1 MANLTNDK
9 CMNNYLLPNYLN
21 YFLLFSAWRIDRTNN
36 NFPRDSLSNQRPE
49 RTILREK
56 NNWNWI
62 STRTHTRTYAR
73 KTIDSN
79 WKISARWISKLP
91 SGRID
96 SSRSPWRDI
105 VISMIP
111 RNSTTVCRSPRVQRS
126 PFLSI
131 PLHLLRRCHCSGKT
145 SRGTPIHQIPSFHR
159 HRFSLAGDTTFRF
172 SLFHSFDR

>member
-1 MANLTNDK
+1 MTNRSNEQQLSTRLAFESTTWTDDSTGK
-9 CMNNYLLPNYLN
+9 K
-21 YFLLFSAWRIDRTNN
+21 IIGIE
-36 NFPRDSLSNQRPE
+36 FPRVRVLGRMPGKPSIR
-49 RTILREK
+49 IG
-56 NNWNWI
+56 
-62 STRTHTRTYAR
+62 
-73 KTIDSN
+73 
-79 WKISARWISKLP
+79 KISARWISKLP